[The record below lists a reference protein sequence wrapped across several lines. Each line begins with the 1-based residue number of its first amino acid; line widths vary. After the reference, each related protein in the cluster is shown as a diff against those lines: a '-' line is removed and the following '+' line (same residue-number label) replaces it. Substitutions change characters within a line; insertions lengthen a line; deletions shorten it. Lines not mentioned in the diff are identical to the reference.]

1 MVFAVASR
9 VLHGSKKRNKRRT
22 LSKKTRLKG
31 LVGGSENDVIY
42 VIGDDHLIPND
53 LNKTYYTIYYL
64 KIDSSIEVRQKRNV
78 WFALDVNPNPKL
90 NSKVVKAYQ
99 QQSQSENKFCVSL
112 VIDMIGFK
120 RQDGLLDLSDKI
132 IKTDYKPNFWETE
145 EGISIIRDGVHPLS
159 EYNGNYTFDK
169 QKIDAIIVY
178 ANPNAPDTI
187 MQINRGT
194 ASIEPRT
201 PKEAQPQ
208 PQPQPQSTKSRKT
221 QSRKTQSPKTR
232 SMSIL
237 SIFDWR

>member
-9 VLHGSKKRNKRRT
+9 VLRGSKKRNKRRT

-99 QQSQSENKFCVSL
+99 QSQSENKFCVSL

-159 EYNGNYTFDK
+159 EDNGNYTFDK

-221 QSRKTQSPKTR
+221 QSPKTR
-232 SMSIL
+232 SMSFF
-237 SIFDWR
+237 SIFDWQRK

>member
-9 VLHGSKKRNKRRT
+9 VLRGSKKRNKRRT

-99 QQSQSENKFCVSL
+99 QSQSENKFCVSL

-159 EYNGNYTFDK
+159 EDNGNYTFDK

-208 PQPQPQSTKSRKT
+208 PQPQPQPQSTK
-221 QSRKTQSPKTR
+221 SRKTQSPKTR
-232 SMSIL
+232 SMSFF
-237 SIFDWR
+237 SIFDWQRK